1 MKKTKS
7 GGCGHEKME
16 GKKNGK
22 GKRYLEVEITMG
34 KMPKK
39 QGKRK

>member
-7 GGCGHEKME
+7 GSCGGGKME
-16 GKKNGK
+16 GKNGK

-39 QGKRK
+39 APKRK